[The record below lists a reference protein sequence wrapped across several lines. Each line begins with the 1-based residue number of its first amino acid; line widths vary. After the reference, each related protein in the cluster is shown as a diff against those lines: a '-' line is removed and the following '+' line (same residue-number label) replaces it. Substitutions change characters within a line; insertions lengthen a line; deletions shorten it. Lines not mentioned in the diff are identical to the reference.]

1 MAFHSLPDTIEFT
14 SFDFTLQRFVS
25 QSESGSGL
33 INNVEYA
40 DPRWTVDIE
49 TRGYADNW
57 QKNDDGLPSMDEVKA
72 LWASWRGGVRSVL
85 VRHPTYI
92 CPRLNKNTPEN
103 AQMVGRL
110 ANIENGNILTVTGA
124 NANLR
129 LSLGDYASF
138 QFNDFRALGQILSCE
153 FNSTGHR
160 IEIEPRL
167 PAYIQV
173 GANVYFDRIE
183 LIMRPINSSFSIT
196 SGYPQRTAKFQL
208 MESRL

>member
-1 MAFHSLPDTIEFT
+1 MMFKTLPDLEYP
-14 SFDFTLQRFVS
+14 SFDFTLQRYVS

-49 TRGYADNW
+49 TVCFEDSASCEEVN
-57 QKNDDGLPSMDEVKA
+57 LPTVNYIKA
-72 LWASWRGGVRSVL
+72 LWSSWRGGITSVL

-92 CPRLNKNTPEN
+92 CPRLNKNTSEV
-103 AQMVGRL
+103 AQTIGRL
-110 ANIENGNILTVTGA
+110 AYIENGNILTVTGA

-138 QFNDFRALGQILSCE
+138 QFNDFRALGQVISSE

-160 IEIEPRL
+160 IKIEPRL
-167 PAYIQV
+167 PNYIQV

-183 LIMRPINSSFSIT
+183 LIMRPVNSSFSIT